1 MEIAEILRVR
11 NGEEFVEV
19 PTKPEPIFEANTSG
33 MNPEK
38 LTYTL
43 THFLYN
49 DKQTNII
56 NSLNNDLD
64 YNVVI

>member
-1 MEIAEILRVR
+1 
-11 NGEEFVEV
+11 
-19 PTKPEPIFEANTSG
+19 

-49 DKQTNII
+49 DKQTDII
-56 NSLNNDLD
+56 NSLNK
-64 YNVVI
+64 

>member
-49 DKQTNII
+49 DRH
-56 NSLNNDLD
+56 
-64 YNVVI
+64 

>member
-1 MEIAEILRVR
+1 
-11 NGEEFVEV
+11 
-19 PTKPEPIFEANTSG
+19 

-56 NSLNNDLD
+56 NSLNK
-64 YNVVI
+64 

>member
-19 PTKPEPIFEANTSG
+19 FEANTSG

-56 NSLNNDLD
+56 NSLNKWSRL
-64 YNVVI
+64 

>member
-33 MNPEK
+33 TNPEK

-56 NSLNNDLD
+56 NSLNKWSRL
-64 YNVVI
+64 